1 MTETSFIRK
10 CVISARPEDGAIF
23 TEHLASGLMTVR
35 LDGYVICPIEKLE
48 QVAVSLRSD
57 VVPDEPASSV

>member
-1 MTETSFIRK
+1 MSFVRNC
-10 CVISARPEDGAIF
+10 CVIAREGDEILITQHSDGSVTA
-23 TEHLASGLMTVR
+23 R